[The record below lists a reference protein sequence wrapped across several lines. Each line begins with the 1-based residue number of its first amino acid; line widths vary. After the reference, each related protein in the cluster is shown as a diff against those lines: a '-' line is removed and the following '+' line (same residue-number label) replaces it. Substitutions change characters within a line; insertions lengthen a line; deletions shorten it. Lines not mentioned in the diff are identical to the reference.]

1 MTDIQANNNQ
11 KKPGALRLNLPAVFF
26 IAITCLIALS
36 GLIGWFSDNW
46 HMTTFGIGYVP
57 MAPSTAIL
65 LLLLASGV
73 MLSSNKPLK
82 KTAKSFSLFSMAVT
96 AVVSLM
102 VLGANFFESWHSLQ
116 TAMMG
121 APETINN
128 IPVGRMSP
136 LTATVFILGV
146 ISIMTSLNISK
157 GNRILSS
164 ISTISSFLSAS
175 ICLAVILGYSVGLP
189 LLYGGKIIPMALLTA
204 ISFIF
209 FNLGILMSSK
219 YGILF
224 ISEFRSKAKAPDH
237 YPDPQWAKIQ
247 VISFLLI
254 SAIILA
260 SGFSLLQTQIKD
272 AKNKIHQE
280 LSLISDFKS
289 RQISDWYYERKD
301 DAGIIMESQALQTQM
316 SRFLNGQ
323 EDDQGYEQDRQELLK
338 WMGTIEKE
346 SDYAQIILYDAKGVA
361 QLWTMK
367 PDLEIIGKDEIKP
380 FWETLHSKKIVIG
393 NLHNHNPS
401 IKETPARIY
410 MSIFIP
416 VGIISDAE
424 KQAKGVLMLHIDP
437 FRHLYPLIQAWPTN
451 SATAETLI
459 VSQEG
464 DKVVFLNELR
474 HMKNTALRLRLPLKS
489 DLPAAMALKGI
500 KGVVE
505 GIDYRNR
512 HVLSALNDIPGT
524 GWHIVSKIDMDE
536 IYAPIIKKIWTEIF
550 IIIALVLMTGM
561 FFFIIENQRSVKF
574 YRSTLEKEQ
583 ENQKTKNALIES
595 QQHFRTIFDQAAVG
609 ICYVDLS
616 GKFLKVNNRFCE
628 ITAYTE
634 EELYNIT
641 FKEITH
647 PDDLGA
653 DLEKVDELISGKIQT
668 YSLEKRYIRKDKS
681 IVWINLTVS
690 LDRFPDATPKSFI
703 SVVEDISK
711 RIKALSD
718 LKESEDRYAKTIEAL
733 NDGMWD
739 WNVPSGKAY
748 FSDHYYTMLGY
759 KPQEFTANYTKWK
772 TIVHPEDI
780 DRVEQHLNNSI
791 MADKA
796 FNIDLRMKTKDGGWK
811 WVATR
816 GKAVE
821 HDSSGSV
828 VRMMGTLSDVSER
841 KSIENQLI
849 EEKERLQVTLRSI
862 GDGVITTD
870 TCAKITMMNKIAED
884 LTGWKINEAVGRS
897 INEILCLSHKY
908 SKKECEN
915 PALKVL
921 DTGEIIDFESNTVLT
936 NRNGKE
942 ISVEDSAAPIKD
954 SDSKTIGVIIVFRD
968 VTEKHKTEEA
978 LQNAQKLESLSI
990 LAGGIAHDFNNLL
1003 GGIFGYL
1010 DMALEFAGDKDFNGT
1025 QATISSA
1032 LSVFERARDLTQ
1044 QLLTFSKG
1052 GAPVRRTESISKL
1065 VRESVSFALTGSN
1078 VAMIFEIPEN
1088 IWPCY
1093 FDTNQ
1098 IGQVMDNIVINA
1110 RQAMLSGG
1118 ILKVN
1123 LTNIPQDKAPA
1134 LLKQKKYV
1142 KISLSD
1148 NGPGIPKESLSHIFD
1163 PFFTTK
1169 AHGNGLG
1176 LATCYSI
1183 LKRHE
1188 GMIEVETEKNKGT
1201 TFHIYLPASTEDT
1214 VIIKTETSY
1223 TFKGQ
1228 GKILVMD
1235 DEVAMLKVTSAMLGR
1250 FGYET
1255 LTAADG
1261 DEAIRIIRQS
1271 VLENQK
1277 IFAAILDLTVPGGR
1291 GGKDIIKEIQTL
1303 DPSIKVIASSGYSGN
1318 SVMSDPEKF
1327 GFVACLSKPFRI
1339 SELARIL
1346 EGLSDSD
1353 RIFDFEENSPT

>member
-11 KKPGALRLNLPAVFF
+11 KNITPLKPNLPAIIFN
-26 IAITCLIALS
+26 ALTCLIALLGVIS
-36 GLIGWFSDNW
+36 WFSGKW
-46 HMTTFGIGYVP
+46 HLTTFGIGYVP
-57 MAPSTAIL
+57 MAPSTAVL
-65 LLLLASGV
+65 LLLL
-73 MLSSNKPLK
+73 SSSAILCFTYPLK
-82 KTAKSFSLFSMAVT
+82 MTTRLFSFFSIILT
-96 AVVSLM
+96 AVVSFI
-102 VLGANFFESWHSLQ
+102 VLGISFADSWQTFETLII
-116 TAMMG
+116 G
-121 APETINN
+121 NPETINN

-136 LTATVFILGV
+136 LTAIVFILGV
-146 ISIMTSLNISK
+146 ISIMSSLNSSK
-157 GNRILSS
+157 GKKLFTNISNASS
-164 ISTISSFLSAS
+164 LMSAG
-175 ICLAVILGYSVGLP
+175 ICSAVILGYSVDAP
-189 LLYGGKIIPMALLTA
+189 LLYGGKTVPMALLTA
-204 ISFIF
+204 ISFLF
-209 FNLGILMSSK
+209 MNLGVFMSSE
-219 YGILF
+219 YGILLF
-224 ISEFRSKAKAPDH
+224 SGFRSKDKIPDY
-237 YPDPQWAKIQ
+237 YPDPQWAKVQIF
-247 VISFLLI
+247 SFLLI
-254 SAIILA
+254 SAIILTT
-260 SGFSLLQTQIKD
+260 GFFLLKNQIRD
-272 AKNKIHQE
+272 AKNKIRQE

-301 DAGIIMESQALQTQM
+301 DAGIILESKALQAQM
-316 SRFLNGQ
+316 SSFLNGQ
-323 EDDQGYEQDRQELLK
+323 EGEQRYEQDRQELLK
-338 WMGTIEKE
+338 WMRTIEKE
-346 SDYAQIILYDAKGVA
+346 SDYAQVILYDTKGLA
-361 QLWTMK
+361 RLWTLE
-367 PDLEIIGKDEIKP
+367 PDIGITGKNEIRQLQEA
-380 FWETLHSKKIVIG
+380 LHNKKIVIG
-393 NLHNHNPS
+393 NLHNHNDD
-401 IKETPARIY
+401 IKDAPANIY

-416 VGIISDAE
+416 VGIFSDTEQESQGA
-424 KQAKGVLMLHIDP
+424 LMLHIDP
-437 FRHLYPLIQAWPTN
+437 YKRLYPLIQTWPTN
-451 SATAETLI
+451 SSTAETLI
-459 VSQEG
+459 VSQVG
-464 DKVVFLNELR
+464 DEVVFLNELR
-474 HMKNTALRLRLPLKS
+474 HMKNTALRLRLPLRP
-489 DLPAAMALKGI
+489 DLPATMAVKGQ

-512 HVLSALNDIPGT
+512 YVLSALNDIPGT

-536 IYAPIIKKIWTEIF
+536 IYDPIIKKTWTGIL
-550 IIIALVLMTGM
+550 IIMVLILMTGM
-561 FFFIIENQRSVKF
+561 FFFILENQRSMKF
-574 YRSTLEKEQ
+574 YRNTLEKEQ
-583 ENQKTKNALIES
+583 ENQKTKNALLES
-595 QQHFRTIFDQAAVG
+595 QKHFRSIFDQAAVG

-616 GKFLKVNNRFCE
+616 GRFLKVNNRFCE
-628 ITAYTE
+628 ITTYTE
-634 EELYNIT
+634 KELLNIT

-653 DLEKVDELISGKIQT
+653 DLEKVNELVNGTIQT

-681 IVWINLTVS
+681 IVWVNLTVS
-690 LDRFPDATPKSFI
+690 LDRFPDGTPKSFI

-711 RIKALSD
+711 RIKAISD

-733 NDGMWD
+733 NDGMWEWD
-739 WNVPSGKAY
+739 VTSGKAF

-759 KPQEFTANYTKWK
+759 KPQEFTANYSEWK
-772 TIVHPEDI
+772 LLVHPEDI
-780 DRVEQHLNNSI
+780 TRAEQLLNDSI
-791 MADKA
+791 MVDKS
-796 FNIDLRMKTKDGGWK
+796 FNIDLRMKAKNGDWK

-821 HDSSGSV
+821 YDIDGSV
-828 VRMMGTLSDVSER
+828 EKMMGTLSDISER
-841 KSIENQLI
+841 KFIESQLI

-870 TCAKITMMNKIAED
+870 TNAKITMMNKIAEE
-884 LTGWKINEAVGRS
+884 LTGWKTNEAVGRS
-897 INEILCLSHKY
+897 IDEILCLSHKY

-915 PALKVL
+915 PARKVL

-1093 FDTNQ
+1093 FDKNQ
-1098 IGQVMDNIVINA
+1098 IGQVIDNIVINA

-1123 LTNIPQDKAPA
+1123 LTNIPHDKAPA

-1201 TFHIYLPASTEDT
+1201 TFHIYLPASIEDT

-1223 TFKGQ
+1223 NFKGQ

-1261 DEAIRIIRQS
+1261 DEAIKIIKHS
-1271 VLENQK
+1271 VIENQK

-1291 GGKDIIKEIQTL
+1291 GGKDIIHEIQTL

-1353 RIFDFEENSPT
+1353 KIFDFEENSPD